1 MRPFFPGWAALT
13 MLLPAAVSS
22 LRAESPPVWG
32 SSYLLGAS
40 RWPGLETP
48 AFQSDRLDPM
58 ARRRFDASGF
68 NLEVA
73 VFRESGAAGGGLRI
87 GGEFG
92 VLWHESPTGSSYR
105 NLATGATLRSRAAL
119 NAGHLTA
126 SLRLFRQGTHHTL
139 LLGAGAG
146 LYMLVFKE
154 SFGDWVVETSA
165 HSYAPGGFL
174 AGGVELHKADRVLA
188 FRMEAQSHFVSFGG
202 TALQGARL
210 GGPIHTFRIGIV
222 LRTRG

>member
-1 MRPFFPGWAALT
+1 MRPFLPGWAVLT
-13 MLLPAAVSS
+13 LLLPAPDSS
-22 LRAESPPVWG
+22 LRAQSPPAWG
-32 SSYLLGAS
+32 SSFLLGAS

-48 AFQSDRLDPM
+48 VFRSDQLDPL
-58 ARRRFDASGF
+58 ARRRFDASGS

-73 VFRESGAAGGGLRI
+73 VFRESGSAGGGLRI

-105 NLATGATLRSRAAL
+105 NLATGATQQSRAAL
-119 NAGHLTA
+119 NAGHVTA
-126 SLRLFRQGTHHTL
+126 SLHLLRQGTHFTL

-154 SFGDWVVETSA
+154 SFGGWVVETSS

-174 AGGVELHKADRVLA
+174 AGGVEVHKADRALA

-222 LRTRG
+222 LRPRA